1 MSTICGECHAISVN
15 NPCEFC
21 FKRIKSRLA
30 TAHARVKELEAWG
43 KTQSDF
49 LNWLRH
55 EDFIE
60 FDGFPQERNAME
72 EQFVK
77 AHTLG
82 LVEG

>member
-1 MSTICGECHAISVN
+1 MFNGNCPYCSHNLGGSWVEDLDRSLKA
-15 NPCEFC
+15 
-21 FKRIKSRLA
+21 
-30 TAHARVKELEAWG
+30 AHARVKELEAWG